1 MLRLPAVALFGMPQ
15 EERASIAVAI
25 EAGGYRPVV
34 WRNPAA
40 LEQAESVKPVLAV
53 VDLRHSHAHDAI
65 RALGGRGIRVVA
77 TGPEVTDLTAPGI
90 MALGAEE
97 VIGSTQLAAR
107 IDSLLP
113 RLA

>member
-1 MLRLPAVALFGMPQ
+1 M
-15 EERASIAVAI
+15 
-25 EAGGYRPVV
+25 V

-40 LEQAESVKPVLAV
+40 LEQADSVRPVLVV
-53 VDLRHSHAHDAI
+53 VDLRHPHAHEAI
-65 RALGGRGIRVVA
+65 RALGGQGIRVVA
-77 TGPEVTDLTAPGI
+77 TGPEVTDLTAPGV

-97 VIGSTQLAAR
+97 VIDSARLAAR